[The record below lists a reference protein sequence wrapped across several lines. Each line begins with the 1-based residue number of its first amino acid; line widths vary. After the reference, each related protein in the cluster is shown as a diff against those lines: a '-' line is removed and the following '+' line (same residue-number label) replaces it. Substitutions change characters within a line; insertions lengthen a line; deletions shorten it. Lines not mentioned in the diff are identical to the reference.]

1 MIKDRVKCKYLNH
14 LNLVAIGYEIF
25 TLLHRKAKCTINYLY
40 MSCKLE
46 TNKKSLLQ
54 QNLQISLMF
63 KNSLRKLIIE

>member
-1 MIKDRVKCKYLNH
+1 
-14 LNLVAIGYEIF
+14 
-25 TLLHRKAKCTINYLY
+25 